1 MEAITNWLSENSGLL
16 THYAIQF
23 VLALIVFLVG
33 MRLAKWCSKL
43 TEKGFAKRKVDKAVG
58 SFCGNIIY
66 VLVFIATILMAL
78 SQVGVETTSFIA
90 ILGAA
95 GLAVG
100 LALQGSLSNFASG
113 VLIIILRPF
122 KSGDYIE
129 AGGKAG
135 SVRKIEIFSTE
146 LNTPDNKII
155 VMPNSSI
162 MSGAIV
168 NYSREKTR
176 RIDLV
181 IGVSYDADLKKT
193 KEVLKSVLDAES
205 RLLKE
210 PAYTVAVN
218 ELADSSVNFVVRP
231 WVNTVDYWPTYFD
244 LMENIKIALDD
255 NDIGIP
261 YPQMDVHLHKTSE

>member
-66 VLVFIATILMAL
+66 ALVFIATILMAL
-78 SQVGVETTSFIA
+78 SHVGVETTSFIA

-155 VMPNSSI
+155 VMPNSSNVR
-162 MSGAIV
+162 V
-168 NYSREKTR
+168 NNYYVRKR
-176 RIDLV
+176 V
-181 IGVSYDADLKKT
+181 VST
-193 KEVLKSVLDAES
+193 W
-205 RLLKE
+205 LL
-210 PAYTVAVN
+210 A
-218 ELADSSVNFVVRP
+218 
-231 WVNTVDYWPTYFD
+231 
-244 LMENIKIALDD
+244 
-255 NDIGIP
+255 
-261 YPQMDVHLHKTSE
+261 